1 MESILK
7 KMKTTKTVLI
17 IKLHLHI
24 FIVSQLAPHHV
35 PNDVVVCALGAVDSQ
50 YSKNHKHH
58 GTSVNQRT
66 DCWLATATSTT
77 GVKTGGPGPFR

>member
-1 MESILK
+1 MNTS
-7 KMKTTKTVLI
+7 KTVLI

-35 PNDVVVCALGAVDSQ
+35 PNDVVVCALAAVDSQ
-50 YSKNHKHH
+50 YSKHH

-66 DCWLATATSTT
+66 DCWLATATNTT